1 MAPQPRRYPKRQ
13 IRRPNPPEIP
23 AKAASLSPLHA
34 NKNSKLD
41 PNGILKI
48 RPLLNTRSETDAAT
62 VFEQLPLR
70 NTRLSLVPKKK
81 RRRRKSTV
89 VGISLEEV
97 QENREEQEDKDE
109 KVTGRYEGIEDA
121 DVRPM
126 KERDEELLNEDS
138 DREEGTKRGWKEA
151 GEEEL
156 HMSHVDEFVT
166 MFYGFETEQVE
177 EYVFFKLDV
186 LRMNTIGRLGGL
198 LKSDKSKPLA
208 LRTTDNEAERLAAI
222 LQNWLSTASPF
233 PSIPTPSSPSS
244 SDSDLPSFNT
254 KERYGKGS
262 HDSPISIPSTP
273 TRLPPE
279 ILLIHSHGRS
289 LGRQLLATCLDR
301 GIDVISLHRL
311 MKDMA
316 DFYAE
321 YSQDLEFQLLDLPD
335 QDQDEY
341 QYQDQSPNESYTRRR
356 YQNQTAK
363 SSTKRKAG
371 VSAKPDRVIKK
382 RKKKRV
388 PPVSILALVLGID
401 KPGFGYPE
409 WEVLKENAEMIF
421 SLLQGASEEIGDVL
435 KRAEEEGIG
444 GEGVLGDAR
453 GRKRG
458 RKSRGK

>member
-23 AKAASLSPLHA
+23 ARGASRSPLHA
-34 NKNSKLD
+34 NRNSKLD
-41 PNGILKI
+41 PNRILKI
-48 RPLLNTRSETDAAT
+48 RPFLNTRSRTNAAT

-70 NTRLSLVPKKK
+70 NTRLSLLPKKK

-89 VGISLEEV
+89 VDISLEEV

-126 KERDEELLNEDS
+126 KERDEELLNEDI
-138 DREEGTKRGWKEA
+138 DREAGTKRGWKEA

-156 HMSHVDEFVT
+156 HMSDVDEFVM
-166 MFYGFETEQVE
+166 MFYGF
-177 EYVFFKLDV
+177 
-186 LRMNTIGRLGGL
+186 GL
-198 LKSDKSKPLA
+198 LKSDISKPLA

-262 HDSPISIPSTP
+262 HDSPISIPSSP

-289 LGRQLLATCLDR
+289 LGRQLLSACLDKD
-301 GIDVISLHRL
+301 IDGISLHRL

-321 YSQDLEFQLLDLPD
+321 YSQDLEFQLLPLPD

-363 SSTKRKAG
+363 SSTKCTAG

-388 PPVSILALVLGID
+388 PPNSILALVLGID

-421 SLLQGASEEIGDVL
+421 SLLQGASEEIRDVL

-444 GEGVLGDAR
+444 GVGVLGDAR